1 VRSRPG
7 AGSVFRVWVA
17 RVHAA
22 QMDEFTVGAETL
34 PGALDDTRAVLLLD
48 DEEAIRTSV
57 GELLA
62 EWGYEVI
69 AVSTTAE
76 ALAAAKRREGMIDV
90 IVSDLR
96 LRDGEDGLRAIEQIR
111 QACGFDVP
119 ALLVTGDTAPDQ
131 VLRVHESGHIVLY
144 KPVQPKELL
153 TVLKKLA

>member
-1 VRSRPG
+1 
-7 AGSVFRVWVA
+7 
-17 RVHAA
+17 
-22 QMDEFTVGAETL
+22 MDEFTVGAETL

-48 DEEAIRTSV
+48 DEEAVRTSV
-57 GELLA
+57 GELLV
-62 EWGYEVI
+62 EWGYEVV
-69 AVSTTAE
+69 AVATTGE
-76 ALAAAKRREGMIDV
+76 ALAAAKAREGLIDV

-111 QACGFDVP
+111 QACGFAVP
-119 ALLVTGDTAPDQ
+119 AVLVTGDTAPEQ

>member
-1 VRSRPG
+1 ML
-7 AGSVFRVWVA
+7 VW
-17 RVHAA
+17 
-22 QMDEFTVGAETL
+22 
-34 PGALDDTRAVLLLD
+34 
-48 DEEAIRTSV
+48 
-57 GELLA
+57 

-69 AVSTTAE
+69 AVATTAD
-76 ALAAAKRREGMIDV
+76 ALAATKAREGLVDV

-111 QACGFDVP
+111 QACGFAVP
-119 ALLVTGDTAPDQ
+119 AVLVTGDTAPDQ